1 MLYEKGVRTV
11 EAVKA
16 EIPKK
21 QLDRVIAS
29 MFKNERLKESV
40 CWSKEDFAI
49 GTPLE
54 LDNITRD
61 GAKTGGY

>member
-1 MLYEKGVRTV
+1 M
-11 EAVKA
+11 
-16 EIPKK
+16 
-21 QLDRVIAS
+21 AS

-40 CWSKEDFAI
+40 FWSKEDFAI

-61 GAKTGGY
+61 GAKTGGC